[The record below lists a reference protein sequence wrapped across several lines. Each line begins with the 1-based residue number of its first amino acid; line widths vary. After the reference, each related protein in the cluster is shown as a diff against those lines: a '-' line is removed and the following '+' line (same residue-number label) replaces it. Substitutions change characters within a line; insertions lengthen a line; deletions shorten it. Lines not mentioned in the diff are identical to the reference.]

1 MTMTYEEEQFLLEHN
16 QVSMFDLNAEPKPD
30 FLTVAQYAFL
40 NGVHKHTVL
49 NWIKAGKVPFVP
61 RSHGIYVRY
70 YIPADTIPP
79 LIRPDKSA

>member
-1 MTMTYEEEQFLLEHN
+1 MSMTYEEEQFLLERN
-16 QVSMFDLNAEPKPD
+16 QVSMFDQGNHQPD
-30 FLTVAQYAFL
+30 FLTVAQYAAL

-70 YIPADTIPP
+70 YIPADTVPP
-79 LIRPDKSA
+79 IIRPDRCA